1 MVGFKKSAKTL
12 GSDKLYQSDLAYL
25 NRCEKGVK
33 QINDKVSFVFWQNHS
48 GCSHKMYWNREVLP
62 PGKPLADEIIQVG
75 GDTDPRKSDSVGEGK
90 GTDTGDRKEEIS
102 TGLGD

>member
-33 QINDKVSFVFWQNHS
+33 QINDKVSFVFWKNHS
-48 GCSHKMYWNREVLP
+48 GCSPQNVLESGITATRETI
-62 PGKPLADEIIQVG
+62 ADEVIQVG